1 MIPRKRRKKPPDLLL
16 SSSESLID
24 SRSLVDLVFSGLS
37 SCMRFRLILVPC
49 FLFDYSAAAESAP
62 TLGCSPNQ
70 PIGGVHQKVDWD
82 KLPPPP
88 SFDLGRLLFCYD
100 DSAIRSQ
107 LLVAIEAISEN
118 CSSPW
123 KDLDGSI
130 GIPNPDRTPS
140 FFLARN
146 RFRSERLSWRKSDF
160 VGTDLD
166 IPLPGF
172 PPEGDGAGSL
182 TRPTTDSQS
191 IRFND

>member
-1 MIPRKRRKKPPDLLL
+1 MIPRKKRKKPPDLLL
-16 SSSESLID
+16 SSSESPFA

-37 SCMRFRLILVPC
+37 SRMRFRLIIFPC
-49 FLFDYSAAAESAP
+49 FLFDYDAAAESAP

-82 KLPPPP
+82 KLPLPP
-88 SFDLGRLLFCYD
+88 SSDLGCLLVCCD
-100 DSAIRSQ
+100 ESAIRRQ
-107 LLVAIEAISEN
+107 LLVAIEAISE
-118 CSSPW
+118 SRPSPW

-130 GIPNPDRTPS
+130 GISNPDRT
-140 FFLARN
+140 
-146 RFRSERLSWRKSDF
+146 RFRAGRLSWCTSGF

-191 IRFND
+191 IRLND